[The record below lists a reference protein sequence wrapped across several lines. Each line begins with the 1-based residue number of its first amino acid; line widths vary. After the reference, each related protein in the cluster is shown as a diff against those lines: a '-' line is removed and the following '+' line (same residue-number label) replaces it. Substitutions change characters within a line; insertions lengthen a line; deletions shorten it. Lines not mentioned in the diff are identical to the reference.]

1 MKKKA
6 ATEKIKGEGVR
17 QGAALQRVI
26 AKRKAGKLKKL
37 KIETVPEFTTEK
49 QVVSYFNKQLESF
62 RKTKVMKFVNRVKA
76 LDNIKQIQKEREQ
89 LKKIGTKS
97 VMDIL
102 ESNEDLI
109 DEELFE
115 ELDERF
121 ETVMNVARKAASEK
135 IEELK

>member
-1 MKKKA
+1 
-6 ATEKIKGEGVR
+6 
-17 QGAALQRVI
+17 
-26 AKRKAGKLKKL
+26 
-37 KIETVPEFTTEK
+37 
-49 QVVSYFNKQLESF
+49 
-62 RKTKVMKFVNRVKA
+62 MKFVNRVKA